1 MTLDALWDALWPLL
15 VMLASAFGA
24 ATLFILPSEAVLIA
38 QIKAGL
44 APTSALLVAATIGN
58 VAGSA
63 VQLVARPQR
72 PPLRGSSLVSV
83 LAGDDRSRQRPLP
96 ALRAVVAAARV
107 GPDHRRSPD
116 VHRRRSARAVPVFS
130 AARGDRQGRPLRYSR
145 RQFVTSTSNEGKPDV
160 RLLVAGAQGQLAR
173 AMIELAP
180 SAADITAFAL
190 GRPALDL
197 TAPASVLKTLAD
209 FKPDVIVNAAAY
221 TAVDKAESE
230 PDAAIALNADGPA
243 RLAEAAD
250 RMGAVLIH
258 VSTDYVFDGSK
269 PTPYVEDDPTAPLGA
284 YGRSKL
290 AGEEAVRAATA
301 RHIILRT
308 AWVHS
313 PFGANFVKTMLR
325 LAADRPE
332 VRVVDDQIGSPTYA
346 PHLAEA
352 ILAISR
358 AIIADPA
365 NARFGT
371 YHAAGIGCRHLVRH
385 GPRGH
390 ARFRVARR
398 PERHRHRDHHRRVPD
413 PRPTPRQ
420 LAPRLLETHGRVR
433 RGAPSLAARRR
444 RVCDS
449 AARRRV
455 TTWSRRWREQGCR
468 PRNPPGRPRTPSFD
482 DLESAAPVAAEGRTV
497 RMRP

>member
-1 MTLDALWDALWPLL
+1 M
-15 VMLASAFGA
+15 
-24 ATLFILPSEAVLIA
+24 
-38 QIKAGL
+38 
-44 APTSALLVAATIGN
+44 
-58 VAGSA
+58 
-63 VQLVARPQR
+63 
-72 PPLRGSSLVSV
+72 
-83 LAGDDRSRQRPLP
+83 
-96 ALRAVVAAARV
+96 
-107 GPDHRRSPD
+107 
-116 VHRRRSARAVPVFS
+116 
-130 AARGDRQGRPLRYSR
+130 
-145 RQFVTSTSNEGKPDV
+145 

-180 SAADITAFAL
+180 SATDVTAFAL

-230 PDAAIALNADGPA
+230 PDAAMALNADGPA

-250 RMGAVLIH
+250 KMGAILIH
-258 VSTDYVFDGSK
+258 VSTDYVFDGTK

-358 AIIADPA
+358 TALADSGA
-365 NARFGT
+365 SRFGT
-371 YHAAGIGCRHLVRH
+371 YHAAGAGAVTWCGMAREVMRVSASLG
-385 GPRGH
+385 GPSANVTAITTAGYPTP
-390 ARFRVARR
+390 ARR
-398 PERHRHRDHHRRVPD
+398 PANSRLDCTKLATAFGVTL
-413 PRPTPRQ
+413 PRW
-420 LAPRLLETHGRVR
+420 EDGVVECVR
-433 RGAPSLAARRR
+433 RLHSSP
-444 RVCDS
+444 
-449 AARRRV
+449 
-455 TTWSRRWREQGCR
+455 
-468 PRNPPGRPRTPSFD
+468 
-482 DLESAAPVAAEGRTV
+482 
-497 RMRP
+497 

>member
-1 MTLDALWDALWPLL
+1 M
-15 VMLASAFGA
+15 
-24 ATLFILPSEAVLIA
+24 
-38 QIKAGL
+38 
-44 APTSALLVAATIGN
+44 
-58 VAGSA
+58 
-63 VQLVARPQR
+63 
-72 PPLRGSSLVSV
+72 
-83 LAGDDRSRQRPLP
+83 
-96 ALRAVVAAARV
+96 
-107 GPDHRRSPD
+107 
-116 VHRRRSARAVPVFS
+116 
-130 AARGDRQGRPLRYSR
+130 
-145 RQFVTSTSNEGKPDV
+145 

-230 PDAAIALNADGPA
+230 PDAAMALNADGPA

-258 VSTDYVFDGSK
+258 VSTDYVFDGTK

-290 AGEEAVRAATA
+290 AGEVAVRAATG

-325 LAADRPE
+325 LAADRPDL
-332 VRVVDDQIGSPTYA
+332 RVVDDQIGSPTYA

-358 AIIADPA
+358 AVIGDPDS
-365 NARFGT
+365 ARFGT
-371 YHAAGIGCRHLVRH
+371 YHAAGSGAVTWCGMAREIMSVSAALD
-385 GPRGH
+385 GPS
-390 ARFRVARR
+390 ATVAAITTA
-398 PERHRHRDHHRRVPD
+398 EY
-413 PRPTPRQ
+413 PTPAERP
-420 LAPRLLETHGRVR
+420 ANSRLDC
-433 RGAPSLAARRR
+433 SKLAAAF
-444 RVCDS
+444 S
-449 AARRRV
+449 V
-455 TTWSRRWREQGCR
+455 TLPDWQQG
-468 PRNPPGRPRTPSFD
+468 
-482 DLESAAPVAAEGRTV
+482 VAECVTRLRSGV
-497 RMRP
+497 